1 MCLVNKT
8 YNSYHDSHHFKTVV
22 VIACMIAMSE
32 RLSERDRALL
42 IIVALCHDFDHQGRR
57 IISRPYYQEEISF
70 QKFRRLFH
78 KSIFRTSEINR
89 IHKIFRN
96 TYFPLKPTKTNDKLE
111 KIVLDA
117 DILASL
123 MFDIS
128 TGLNFAKRIKHEL
141 KMSTTSEELYKS
153 FLKSID
159 NTDIIYGYIE
169 KFMLN
174 VNKSQTLIELF
185 TLKFLWKTVFWYVF

>member
-1 MCLVNKT
+1 MEWGLGYEKQMRSQPLERNFPSLSYIVSNWPKTKPLLRKFALSKQLKPNLFKICYLCLRELKVFKDKKIILFLKKAAAMCLVNKT

-32 RLSERDRALL
+32 RLSERDGALL

-96 TYFPLKPTKTNDKLE
+96 TYFPFKTN
-111 KIVLDA
+111 
-117 DILASL
+117 
-123 MFDIS
+123 
-128 TGLNFAKRIKHEL
+128 
-141 KMSTTSEELYKS
+141 
-153 FLKSID
+153 
-159 NTDIIYGYIE
+159 
-169 KFMLN
+169 
-174 VNKSQTLIELF
+174 
-185 TLKFLWKTVFWYVF
+185 